1 MPRLW
6 QWMIPILAAICALW
20 IQAALHGYGANPF
33 VVDRIVRVEQSFP
46 TETKNAFPNSP
57 GLTSRPSGLL
67 AQPVADTAPG
77 E

>member
-1 MPRLW
+1 MQRLW
-6 QWMIPILAAICALW
+6 LWMSPILAAICALW

-57 GLTSRPSGLL
+57 ALASRPSGLL
-67 AQPVADTAPG
+67 AQPVADAAPG